1 MLNIYFGDFPNAI
14 YNSKAHFNQ
23 FYTDEWILNPVSKKL
38 IAGIN
43 GARVINAN
51 TIWYPLFQLRTPK
64 ELPAEIKT
72 MIDIVCDPAHIF
84 NASMCSDKCAKWLL
98 KIAEKRD
105 ITINLRHLMD
115 FGKGN
120 FQIKILN
127 TGVIVNNMSELV
139 WEAGEFV

>member
-1 MLNIYFGDFPNAI
+1 
-14 YNSKAHFNQ
+14 
-23 FYTDEWILNPVSKKL
+23 
-38 IAGIN
+38 
-43 GARVINAN
+43 
-51 TIWYPLFQLRTPK
+51 
-64 ELPAEIKT
+64 
-72 MIDIVCDPAHIF
+72 MIDIVCDPTNIF

-105 ITINLRHLMD
+105 IIINLRHLMD